1 MKREKVNLP
10 VVERQ
15 MFPNKAHYIVNYNG
29 LTYRVRLFDFQRKE
43 PVPAK
48 IACIVSHEGGKIEV
62 KQDLEPL
69 LMARYKAGESYDF
82 TIDLDLTKQ
91 SGGYYKL
98 VDGSGFWLRLYPSA
112 TGEKF
117 HAGQRIRCRI
127 ISSNRCEVRLKAE
140 KVLDFETAE
149 PMKLETFLGVFDR
162 FPLMP
167 RLIVRH
173 WILADKEIEAMRADG
188 NPEWVFALLRKGWAA
203 LEKLP
208 AQDIAPERI
217 GAFLETFA
225 AAATFLLED
234 SDYLK
239 QFSDFARVRLQDEL
253 SDFLGRSTDFV
264 RAIEISRT
272 PGAPDAYI
280 QDIFA
285 KLRTSGYLY
294 KPENKLRT
302 LIYIYALDPA
312 QLDHNMADFLKVI
325 LAGNPESW
333 TTEPFSS
340 ALRSQLQIF
349 IDSNHQW
356 LDGVSAA
363 DNPEEL
369 DRLNKIL
376 QALAIQQLLAP
387 DSDAPDIVVNRSRFY
402 RYYTYRRANESTQLL
417 DNALNT
423 VINGTAGI
431 PGWSWKQIVSMGDA
445 AQSAYFKVLPAD
457 DTPSTFETPDSR
469 SLTVAGGELSL
480 SAPELVK
487 PVNVVPKA
495 EDGAWRSI
503 KVNLPTQLP
512 SDLRNPKTLPEA
524 KAMWDYII
532 KEFRLDPSQRGT
544 TPTKLLS
551 SPASEPG
558 LRLPDRGDRALIAID
573 GVDEEEPTRLRCH
586 VVEEGLRGNGYLY
599 FNFAAFAK
607 KKLVESG
614 EFEKIFRNKAGEPYI
629 LDATVSR
636 ADEDGTLHFDFEE
649 DVWAFL
655 EETVNVDDE
664 FDCVTTTKRNARTGM
679 LTAFSDRGFT
689 VFLDPNGF
697 DIDQRQYLRARLV
710 DSDWGKR
717 RLYAECIGTDRPPMD
732 YASGLRQLVRNYS
745 DEEVESVQPAEET
758 AAPTDTPNEEV
769 MEMAAPLLREE
780 AEEIMHTV
788 ARAAT
793 IERNHMSAYGYFSF
807 AILLAG
813 MLGLEEM
820 AAYYEKRCQM
830 LLVLDAFATN
840 GRVGL
845 ESLDSF
851 RTSTDFSPEARQL
864 RALALMDRQEMRQ
877 DLWELSRDHSPKV
890 AAVAE
895 LVMAYNL
902 LEGHRLS
909 KERDLIRDRIY
920 EELGL
925 EIEHEPMRIAGGDE
939 KDNVEFKSSLIYL
952 QNGFNLNVEQQT
964 REIIEAI
971 AAMLNTRGGSLYIG
985 VSDNGYIRGLDNDLK
1000 YFSRYTAGDIHK
1012 ARDLFS
1018 RHITQNFEKLCGTS
1032 HNFSLY
1038 VEDEW
1043 HSDEFGK
1050 YYYELRI
1057 QPCRRAV
1064 AVDGT
1069 YYKRVGRS
1077 TLPVHKPDEKQWL
1090 ADRVA
1095 E

>member
-15 MFPNKAHYIVNYNG
+15 MFPSKAHYIVNYNG
-29 LTYRVRLFDFQRKE
+29 LTYRVRLFDFQREE

-48 IACIVSHEGGKIEV
+48 IACIVTHDGGKIEV

-69 LMARYKAGESYDF
+69 LATRYRAGESYDF

-98 VDGSGFWLRLYPSA
+98 VDGSGFWLRLYPSTA
-112 TGEKF
+112 GETF
-117 HAGQRIRCRI
+117 HTGQRIRCRV

-149 PMKLETFLGVFDR
+149 PMELETFLRSLDR
-162 FPLMP
+162 FPKMP
-167 RLIVRH
+167 RLIVRK
-173 WILADKEIEAMRADG
+173 WALSDKETEAMRADR
-188 NPEWVFALLRKGWAA
+188 NPEWVFALVRKGWAA

-208 AQDIAPERI
+208 AQGVRPERI
-217 GAFLETFA
+217 GLFVEAFA

-239 QFSDFARVRLQDEL
+239 QFSDFTRVRLQDEL
-253 SDFLGRSTDFV
+253 SDLLGRAADFK
-264 RAIEISRT
+264 RAIRISGS
-272 PGAPDAYI
+272 PGAPDEYI
-280 QDIFA
+280 QEIFA

-294 KPENKLRT
+294 KPESKLRT
-302 LIYIYALDPA
+302 LIYIYSLDPA

-325 LAGNPESW
+325 LDGNPESW
-333 TTEPFSS
+333 TAEPFSG

-363 DNPEEL
+363 DNPDEL

-387 DSDAPDIVVNRSRFY
+387 GSDDPDMVVNRSRFY
-402 RYYTYRRANESTQLL
+402 RYYTYRRSNESTQLL
-417 DNALNT
+417 DNAMNT
-423 VINGTAGI
+423 IANGTSGH

-445 AQSAYFKVLPAD
+445 AHGAYFKVLATD
-457 DTPSTFETPDSR
+457 DTPSTFETADSR
-469 SLTVAGGELSL
+469 SLTVAAGELTL

-495 EDGAWRSI
+495 EEGAWRSL
-503 KVNLPTQLP
+503 KVNLPAQLP
-512 SDLRNPKTLPEA
+512 SELRNPRTLPEV
-524 KAMWDYII
+524 KAMWDHIVR
-532 KEFRLDPSQRGT
+532 EFNLDPSLRV
-544 TPTKLLS
+544 TPGARLLS
-551 SPASEPG
+551 SKPAETS
-558 LRLPDRGDRALIAID
+558 LRLPDKGDSALVAID
-573 GVDEEEPTRLRCH
+573 GADPADPTRLRCH
-586 VVEEGLRGNGYLY
+586 VVEDNLRGTGFVY
-599 FNFAAFAK
+599 FNFASFAK
-607 KKLVESG
+607 KKLIDSG
-614 EFEKIFRNKAGEPYI
+614 EFEKLFRNKAGEPYV
-629 LDATVSR
+629 LDLSVSR
-636 ADEDGTLHFDFEE
+636 VDDDGTLHFDFDG

-664 FDCVTTTKRNARTGM
+664 FDCVTTTRLNQRNGK

-697 DIDQRQYLRARLV
+697 DIDQRQYVRARLV
-710 DSDWGKR
+710 DSDWNKH
-717 RLYAECIGTDRPPMD
+717 RLYAECVGTDRPPMD
-732 YASGLRQLVRNYS
+732 YASGLRQLIRNYS
-745 DEEVESVQPAEET
+745 GEEVETARAED
-758 AAPTDTPNEEV
+758 AAPNDNAPSEEV

-780 AEEIMHTV
+780 AEEIMHIV

-793 IERNHMSAYGYFSF
+793 IEPNHAAAYGYFSF

-813 MLGLEEM
+813 MLGLDDM
-820 AAYYEKRCQM
+820 TSYYRKRCQM

-840 GRVGL
+840 GRVDL
-845 ESLDSF
+845 EALDSF
-851 RTSTDFSPEARQL
+851 RTSTDYSPEARQL
-864 RALALMDRQEMRQ
+864 RALALMDRQEMRA
-877 DLWELSRDHSPKV
+877 DLWELARDHSPKV
-890 AAVAE
+890 AGVAE

-909 KERDLIRDRIY
+909 KERDLIRERIY
-920 EELGL
+920 GELGL
-925 EIEHEPMRIAGGDE
+925 EIEREPLRIAGGDE

-964 REIIEAI
+964 REIIEAL
-971 AAMLNTRGGSLYIG
+971 AAMLNTRGGALYIG

-1000 YFSRYTAGDIHK
+1000 YFSRYTAGDLHK

-1043 HSDEFGK
+1043 HKDEFGK
-1050 YYYELRI
+1050 YYYELRV

-1090 ADRVA
+1090 ADRA
-1095 E
+1095 SL

>member
-1 MKREKVNLP
+1 MKREKVNLQ

-15 MFPNKAHYIVNYNG
+15 MFPNKAHYIVSYNG
-29 LTYRVRLFDFQRKE
+29 LNYRVRLFDFQREE

-48 IACIVSHEGGKIEV
+48 IACIVTHDNGKIDV

-69 LMARYKAGESYDF
+69 LAARYKAGESYDF

-112 TGEKF
+112 SGEKF
-117 HAGQRIRCRI
+117 RAGQRIRCRV

-140 KVLDFETAE
+140 KLLDFETAE
-149 PMKLETFLGVFDR
+149 PMALDAFLRVFDR

-167 RLIVRH
+167 RLVVKH
-173 WILADKEIEAMRADG
+173 WVLADKETEAMRADG
-188 NPEWVFALLRKGWAA
+188 NPEWVFALVRKGWAA
-203 LEKLP
+203 IEKLP
-208 AQDIAPERI
+208 AFEVEPRRI
-217 GAFLETFA
+217 GLFLEAFA

-239 QFSDFARVRLQDEL
+239 QFSDFTCVKLQDEL
-253 SDFLGRSTDFV
+253 SEYLSRSTDFV
-264 RAIEISRT
+264 RAIEISAI
-272 PGAPDAYI
+272 PGAPDEYI
-280 QDIFA
+280 HDIFA

-302 LIYIYALDPA
+302 LIYIYSLDPA

-325 LAGNPESW
+325 LDGNPESW
-333 TTEPFSS
+333 TTEPFST

-387 DSDAPDIVVNRSRFY
+387 DSDDPNIVVNRSRFY

-423 VINGTAGI
+423 VVNGTSGI

-445 AQSAYFKVLPAD
+445 SQGAYFHVNQSD

-469 SLTVAGGELSL
+469 SLTVAGSDLIL

-495 EDGAWRSI
+495 EAGAWRSI
-503 KVNLPTQLP
+503 KVNLPGQLP
-512 SDLRNPKTLPEA
+512 ADMRNPRTLPEV
-524 KAMWDYII
+524 KAMWDLII
-532 KEFRLDPSQRGT
+532 REFKLDPSQRGLT
-544 TPTKLLS
+544 AAKLLNS
-551 SPASEPG
+551 KPSDE
-558 LRLPDRGDRALIAID
+558 LRLPDRGDGALVAID
-573 GVDEEEPTRLRCH
+573 GIDSEDPMRLRCH
-586 VVEEGLRGNGYLY
+586 VVEDGLQGSGYIY
-599 FNFAAFAK
+599 FNFASFAK

-614 EFEKIFRNKAGEPYI
+614 EFEKLFRNKAGEPYI
-629 LDATVSR
+629 LDLTVNR
-636 ADEDGTLHFDFEE
+636 VDENGKLHFYFDD
-649 DVWAFL
+649 DVWTFL
-655 EETVNVDDE
+655 EDSVNVDDE
-664 FDCVTTTKRNARTGM
+664 FDCVTTTKPNARGM
-679 LTAFSDRGFT
+679 LTAFSDRGFS
-689 VFLDPNGF
+689 VLLDPNGF
-697 DIDQRQYLRARLV
+697 EIDQRQYVRARLV
-710 DSDWGKR
+710 DSDWSKR
-717 RLYAECIGTDRPPMD
+717 RLYAECIGTDRAPMD
-732 YASGLRQLVRNYS
+732 YASGLRQLIRDYS
-745 DEEVESVQPAEET
+745 GEEVEAIQQAEEP
-758 AAPTDTPNEEV
+758 AAADTPNEEV

-793 IERNHMSAYGYFSF
+793 IERNHSTAYGYFSF

-813 MLGLEEM
+813 MLGLDEM

-840 GRVGL
+840 GRVDL
-845 ESLDSF
+845 DALDSF
-851 RTSTDFSPEARQL
+851 RTSSESSPEARQL
-864 RALALMDRQEMRQ
+864 RALALMDRQEMRAE
-877 DLWELSRDHSPKV
+877 LWELARDHSPKV
-890 AAVAE
+890 AGVAE

-902 LEGHRLS
+902 LEGHQLS
-909 KERDLIRDRIY
+909 KERDLIRERIY
-920 EELGL
+920 GELGL
-925 EIEHEPMRIAGGDE
+925 QIEHEPMRIADGDE

-964 REIIEAI
+964 REIIEALT
-971 AAMLNTRGGSLYIG
+971 AMLNTRGGSLYIG

-1000 YFSRYTAGDIHK
+1000 YFARYTAGDIHK

-1043 HSDEFGK
+1043 HQDEFGK

-1090 ADRVA
+1090 ADRAA

>member
-1 MKREKVNLP
+1 MY
-10 VVERQ
+10 
-15 MFPNKAHYIVNYNG
+15 PNKAHYIVTYNG
-29 LTYRVRLFDFQRKE
+29 LTYRVRLFDFQRDE

-48 IACIVSHEGGKIEV
+48 IACVVSHDGGKIEV

-69 LMARYKAGESYDF
+69 LAARYKAGESYDF

-98 VDGSGFWLRLYPSA
+98 IDGSGFWLRLYPSA
-112 TGEKF
+112 SGERF
-117 HAGQRIRCRI
+117 RAGQRIRCRV

-149 PMKLETFLGVFDR
+149 PMGLDTFLSVLDR

-167 RLIVRH
+167 RLVARR
-173 WILADKEIEAMRADG
+173 WALADKETEAMRSDG
-188 NPEWVFALLRKGWAA
+188 NPEWVFTLIRKGWAA

-208 AQDIAPERI
+208 ALGVEPRRI
-217 GAFLETFA
+217 ELLLKVFA
-225 AAATFLLED
+225 AAATYLLED

-239 QFSDFARVRLQDEL
+239 QFSDFSRIKLQDEL
-253 SDFLGRSTDFV
+253 SDFLSRSTDFE
-264 RAIEISRT
+264 RAIGISSV
-272 PGAPDAYI
+272 PGAPEKFI

-302 LIYIYALDPA
+302 LIYIYSLDPA

-325 LAGNPESW
+325 LDGNPESW

-340 ALRSQLQIF
+340 ALRSQLQVF

-387 DSDAPDIVVNRSRFY
+387 GSDDTNVVVNRSRFY
-402 RYYTYRRANESTQLL
+402 RYYTYRRANESNQLL

-423 VINGTAGI
+423 VVNGTSGV
-431 PGWSWKQIVSMGDA
+431 PGWSWKQVVSIGDA
-445 AQSAYFKVLPAD
+445 SQGAYFKVLPAD
-457 DTPSTFETPDSR
+457 DTPSTFENADSR
-469 SLTVAGGELSL
+469 SLTVADGVLSL

-495 EDGAWRSI
+495 AEGAWRSI
-503 KVNLPTQLP
+503 KVNLPEHLP
-512 SDLRNPKTLPEA
+512 SELRNPRTLPEV
-524 KAMWDYII
+524 KAMWDHII
-532 KEFRLDPSQRGT
+532 REFNLDPSQRGLSA
-544 TPTKLLS
+544 TKLLS
-551 SPASEPG
+551 QKAAEPS
-558 LRLPDRGDRALIAID
+558 RIPDRGDGALIAID
-573 GVDEEEPTRLRCH
+573 GADPADPTRLRCH

-607 KKLVESG
+607 KKLIESG

-629 LDATVSR
+629 LDATVNR
-636 ADEDGTLHFDFEE
+636 VDDDGSLHFDL
-649 DVWAFL
+649 DDDIWTFL

-697 DIDQRQYLRARLV
+697 DVDQRQYVRARLV
-710 DSDWGKR
+710 GSDWGKH
-717 RLYAECIGTDRPPMD
+717 RLYAECIGTDRAPMD
-732 YASGLRQLVRNYS
+732 YASGLRQLIRDYS
-745 DEEVESVQPAEET
+745 DEEVEAIQPQPEET
-758 AAPTDTPNEEV
+758 TADAPSEEV

-793 IERNHMSAYGYFSF
+793 IEKNHSTAYGYFSF

-813 MLGLEEM
+813 MLGLDDM
-820 AAYYEKRCQM
+820 AAYYGKRCQM
-830 LLVLDAFATN
+830 LLVLDAFASN
-840 GRVGL
+840 GRVDL
-845 ESLDSF
+845 EALDSF
-851 RTSTDFSPEARQL
+851 RTTNESSPEARQL
-864 RALALMDRQEMRQ
+864 RALALMDRQEMRD
-877 DLWELSRDHSPKV
+877 DLWELTRDHSPKV

-902 LEGHRLS
+902 LEGHRLA
-909 KERDLIRDRIY
+909 KERDIVRERIY
-920 EELGL
+920 GELGL
-925 EIEHEPMRIAGGDE
+925 EIEHEPMRVADGDE

-964 REIIEAI
+964 REIIEALT
-971 AAMLNTRGGSLYIG
+971 AMLNTRGGSLYLG

-1000 YFSRYTAGDIHK
+1000 YFARYTAGDIHK

-1043 HSDEFGK
+1043 HCDEFGK

-1090 ADRVA
+1090 ADRAA